1 MMGLDGAGG
10 GATLGGTL
18 PLMDTPARRSAAP
31 LPRPRLLACDI
42 DGTLLDEAGALRVEV
57 RQAIAMIRASGVHV
71 VLATGR
77 SPWTGVGPIAAELGL
92 SGPQITMQG
101 ALISDVH
108 TGDAMR
114 VAALSPDV
122 YAHALRFARH
132 HELEPIVSLIDGH
145 RAGRAAGRDAWGELP
160 VESATFRRVTDLATV
175 AAEQPMRV
183 YLPIEADRFRS
194 LLAAAIDWA
203 GGRASVVWSDGI
215 GLEFLA
221 PGTHKGAAV
230 AWLAAQHGLTLD
242 DVAAVGDQ
250 ANDREMLTMAGR
262 SAAMGGA
269 PAEIAAC
276 ADMGVPPSSDWGVR
290 DAFAWFF
297 PDLAPSLFDAPAA

>member
-1 MMGLDGAGG
+1 
-10 GATLGGTL
+10 
-18 PLMDTPARRSAAP
+18 MDTPGRRRAES

-42 DGTLLDEAGALRVEV
+42 DGTLLDHAGALRVEV
-57 RQAIAMIRASGVHV
+57 REAIGMIRASGVHV

-77 SPWTGVGPIAAELGL
+77 SPWTGVGPIATELGL

-108 TGDAMR
+108 TGAVAQLR
-114 VAALSPDV
+114 VLTPDV

-132 HELEPIVSLIDGH
+132 HGLEPIVSVIDGH
-145 RAGRAAGRDAWGELP
+145 RAGRGAERDAWGQPP
-160 VESATFRRVTDLATV
+160 VESETFRLVPDLAMV
-175 AAEQPMRV
+175 AKEQPMRV
-183 YLPIEADRFRS
+183 YLPIEPHRFRT
-194 LLAAAIDWA
+194 LLEEAIAWA
-203 GGRASVVWSDGI
+203 GDGASVVWSDGI

-230 AWLAAQHGLTLD
+230 AWLAAQHDLTLD

-250 ANDREMLTMAGR
+250 ANDREMLSMAGR

-269 PAEIAAC
+269 PADIAAC
-276 ADMGVPPSSDWGVR
+276 ADILVPPSSESGVL

-297 PDLAPSLFDAPAA
+297 PDLAPVLLDAPAA